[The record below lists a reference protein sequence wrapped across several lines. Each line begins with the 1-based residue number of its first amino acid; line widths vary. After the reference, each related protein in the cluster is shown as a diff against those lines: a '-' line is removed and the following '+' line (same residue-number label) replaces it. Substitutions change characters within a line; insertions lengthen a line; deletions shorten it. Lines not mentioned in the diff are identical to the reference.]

1 MNCLKNDFAIMIF
14 SISLAIVVEQ
24 SWLSSS
30 IFIDPFVSLVGGF
43 LYDCNKLIFAQ
54 EMEDL

>member
-1 MNCLKNDFAIMIF
+1 MIF